1 MKKKVELIKNTIYV
15 YGKNLTEEELKKVL
29 DYALDLD
36 MEGNAKVFEFKEM
49 LVIKVSKYSELEP
62 NEVYA
67 DILKLL
73 S

>member
-1 MKKKVELIKNTIYV
+1 MKKVELIKNTIYV

-36 MEGNAKVFEFKEM
+36 MEGNAKVFEFKDM

>member
-1 MKKKVELIKNTIYV
+1 MKKVELVKNTIYV
-15 YGKNLTEEELKKVL
+15 YGENLTKEELKKVL

-36 MEGNAKVFEFKEM
+36 IEGNAKVFEFKEM

-62 NEVYA
+62 NEIFA